1 MVALICF
8 MAVGCNFNSS
18 TINQESDKAEG
29 EKVANSLYSLLSED
43 KYAEAE
49 KMFGEEFFAV
59 ASKEKLSSIF
69 TKTRE
74 VLGKFKGNKLVDW
87 KAQETSGSVSKTEY
101 KLVYEVEY
109 EKDKATETL
118 LLLKKDDGPVKIIGY
133 HVNSDAFLK

>member
-1 MVALICF
+1 
-8 MAVGCNFNSS
+8 
-18 TINQESDKAEG
+18 
-29 EKVANSLYSLLSED
+29 
-43 KYAEAE
+43 
-49 KMFGEEFFAV
+49 MFGEEFFAV
-59 ASKEKLSSIF
+59 VSKEKLSPLF

-87 KAQETSGSVSKTEY
+87 EAKETSGSINKTEY

-109 EKDKATETL
+109 EKDKAIETL